1 MKINKIGFLSVFAT
15 LVLTYSGLS
24 LAGLSVPGL
33 PGGVGGASYKFSDMR
48 KAYQDFDKQEISANY
63 TKLSLGDVESKW
75 KDKYGVKFVETTDAG
90 KLHDDWGRIAFVSPP
105 GSDPKAGNCLKIY
118 YYYTSG
124 FQESGKGP
132 DGSVIRGSV
141 SNTACQTAA
150 EYNTKVQYPPKL

>member
-1 MKINKIGFLSVFAT
+1 MKIKKLGFLGVVAA
-15 LVLTYSGLS
+15 LALTYSSLS

-33 PGGVGGASYKFSDMR
+33 PTAGGSSYKFADMR

-63 TKLSLGDVESKW
+63 TKLSLGDVEDLWRK
-75 KDKYGVKFVETTDAG
+75 KYDVKFVETSDAG

-124 FQESGKGP
+124 FQQAGKGP

-141 SNTACQTAA
+141 SNAACQTAA